1 MAPTKM
7 RSFGVS
13 SRVGHSSDEFYNRK
27 IHAEHSTSDDDES
40 QEIEVPES
48 CLDRI
53 YIHSSETMRELPDNC
68 IHLMVTSPPYNVGKD
83 YDDDLSQEEYLDLLD
98 RVWRETYRVLAPGG
112 RACINVAN
120 LGRKPYI
127 PLNAMI
133 TRQMQDIGFLM
144 RGEIIWHKSASA
156 GTSCAWG
163 SWMSPANPVLRD
175 THEYILVFSKRE
187 FSRKKPT
194 GENRQPT
201 ITRDEFLEVT
211 KSVWTFPAA
220 SAKSVNHPAPFP
232 LELPARLIEL
242 YTYSGDVVLDPFL
255 GAGTTAVAAAKANR
269 HYIGYE
275 ISTEY
280 VEVAMARL
288 VRELES

>member
-27 IHAEHSTSDDDES
+27 IHAEHATSDDDDS

-53 YIHSSETMRELPDNC
+53 YSHSSESMQELPDNC

-83 YDDDLSQEEYLDLLD
+83 YDDDLSQEEYLGLLD

-112 RACINVAN
+112 RACINIAN

-133 TRQMQDIGFLM
+133 TRQMQETGFLM

-175 THEYILVFSKRE
+175 THEYILVFSKRK
-187 FSRKKPT
+187 FSRNKPT
-194 GENRQPT
+194 GENRKPT

-255 GAGTTAVAAAKANR
+255 GAGTTAVAAGKANR

-280 VEVAMARL
+280 VEVATARL
-288 VRELES
+288 ARELGS